1 MPKLNR
7 DGHITD
13 PKSPNGAVFIKNIKE
28 NSKKLNITFE
38 AALEYPQDSFDWIR
52 SFKSNL
58 AFSKGT
64 DQNWS
69 TKLAKFY
76 FDQLNRR
83 VDRPDKNF
91 NSLTHDYDKLFVY
104 EDDKFLF
111 LDKLSSLIQN
121 LVEKGGDKEKNPILV
136 LENQNP
142 LIQNYIKIARENLGI
157 EGLGNEE
164 SLDSS
169 GSSANDVRV
178 INETFKIARKKI
190 KLLTDFSKGHYDL
203 DNIDIDKELKE
214 IKSFLEDN
222 KDHLGDPTSPS
233 SKNRDPQSPSYLNST
248 LSSKNREYQSPSY
261 LKPRIVSSPL
271 RKSKTVDLRNLL
283 NELNIKYKNTI
294 ASLNK
299 AESFAK
305 SEKTVRFQLPKD
317 SASEGELLAESET
330 PRAQSPEGLPS
341 PSPASEGELL
351 AESETPRAQS
361 HEDSAHIKKL
371 FADPET
377 PRAQSPEAN
386 KLFAE
391 PETPRAQSH
400 EDSAHIEKLF
410 LEPETQRAQSPKGLP
425 STSPSPKGLILSK
438 LFKTGQSLP

>member
-248 LSSKNREYQSPSY
+248 LSSKNRDPQSPSYLNSTLSSKNREYQSPSY

-271 RKSKTVDLRNLL
+271 RKSKTVDLRTLL

-317 SASEGELLAESET
+317 S
-330 PRAQSPEGLPS
+330 
-341 PSPASEGELL
+341 ASEGELL